1 VPTGAIVGAVI
12 GAFVLVFV
20 VLAAVYRVRRRPKA
34 PTVYPL
40 IHDDSYPPFSK
51 QEDRLEQV
59 RSEKI
64 AAQRQR
70 DQLQTDLE
78 RSRTAAHEE
87 RREESN
93 GGQSE
98 AEVDLRQQLQ
108 VMSERILELEE
119 QQRELE
125 LFGGSSVPPP
135 DYTPTAAP
143 Q

>member
-1 VPTGAIVGAVI
+1 VCWKPSDYLLRPGAEV
-12 GAFVLVFV
+12 
-20 VLAAVYRVRRRPKA
+20 
-34 PTVYPL
+34 
-40 IHDDSYPPFSK
+40 
-51 QEDRLEQV
+51 RLEAV

-64 AAQRQR
+64 AAQRHR

-78 RSRTAAHEE
+78 STAAHEE
-87 RREESN
+87 RREDSN
-93 GGQSE
+93 GSQSE
-98 AEVDLRQQLQ
+98 AEGHLRQQLQ

-135 DYTPTAAP
+135 DYTPTVAP